1 MKKRIPFLLFIVTI
15 LIAGFGLVPQAQAYY
30 DLFDQKLRID
40 GFYKEYIY
48 IRTHIPSGE
57 SKFHG
62 SNMDEMLSSFYIE
75 GLWKIKDCPEE
86 QINFFGALG
95 YKYEKAPYFDTKL
108 NYAIPSRERTT
119 YQHPTN
125 EKDIISEAY
134 TDYIRGPWEI
144 RTGKQIVVWGET
156 DIQRTVDI
164 VNPLDLR
171 YGSPGVN
178 SWSEMKK
185 GIWMI
190 RGFYQS
196 QLPGNLLFEGIYNP
210 GYFETIRLPV
220 EGTHWGP
227 SPDKTNPVTGQPS
240 GIYDWVVT
248 KKWKDDK
255 PPKWAIENWEL
266 GFRLR
271 GFTYNVD
278 WTLIYYNSRSDGPV
292 VTSPENLTIYSQAW
306 FDAAFRSKDT
316 GEPINNIT
324 KINDP
329 GVKVYDFKR
338 YQLFGGTMQT
348 AIDALHGSIWRLEW
362 YYEYGAAYNK
372 GTNASTSA
380 IYDMVRRDSFGF
392 GLNYQDKFNI
402 PYITRYWFNNQYFQ
416 VSLTAFYEKILNNSR
431 DLVVDASRN
440 HRLYASHASNVAWN
454 LMQFWSN
461 NQYAIVITG
470 SWAPEIN
477 KGFIAPMFSYIPG
490 QKWRFEGGPLIYW
503 SGYSKNRGYYD
514 KDSILIRLRYEF

>member
-1 MKKRIPFLLFIVTI
+1 MKKRIPFLLFISTI

-30 DLFDQKLRID
+30 DFFDEKLRVD

-48 IRTHIPSGE
+48 IRTNIPRNE
-57 SKFHG
+57 QQFHG

-75 GLWKIKDCPEE
+75 GLLKIKNCPEE

-108 NYAIPSRERTT
+108 NSAIPEHERTQ

-125 EKDIISEAY
+125 EKDIIAEAY
-134 TDYIRGPWEI
+134 IDYIRGPWEI
-144 RTGKQIVVWGET
+144 RTGKQIIVWGET

-185 GIWMI
+185 GIWMF

-210 GYFETIRLPV
+210 GYYQGIRLGI
-220 EGTHWGP
+220 EGTQWGP
-227 SPDKTNPVTGQPS
+227 SPYTSNPITNKS
-240 GIYDWVVT
+240 FGIYNWQVT
-248 KKWKDDK
+248 KKFKDDA
-255 PPKWAIENWEL
+255 PPKWATDNWEL

-271 GFTYNVD
+271 GFSYNVD
-278 WTLIYYNSRSDGPV
+278 WTLLYYNSRSDGPV
-292 VTSPENLTIYSQAW
+292 ITDVANSATYLGAW
-306 FDAAFRSKDT
+306 VGAANRSKDT
-316 GEPINNIT
+316 GQPIGQII
-324 KINDP
+324 KDP

-348 AIDALHGSIWRLEW
+348 AIDALHGSIWRLE
-362 YYEYGAAYNK
+362 YFYEHGLSYNTSTD
-372 GTNASTSA
+372 GTNNN
-380 IYDMVRRDSFGF
+380 IYGHPVKRDTFGF

-402 PYITRYWFNNQYFQ
+402 PYITRYWFNNNFFQ

-431 DLVVDASRN
+431 DLVVDTSRN
-440 HRLYASHASNVAWN
+440 HRLYSSHAASIAWN

-470 SWAPEIN
+470 NWAPEIN
-477 KGFIAPMFSYIPG
+477 KGFIAPMASYIPG
-490 QKWRFEGGPLIYW
+490 QHWRFEGGPIIYW

-514 KDSILIRLRYEF
+514 KDSILIRIRYEF